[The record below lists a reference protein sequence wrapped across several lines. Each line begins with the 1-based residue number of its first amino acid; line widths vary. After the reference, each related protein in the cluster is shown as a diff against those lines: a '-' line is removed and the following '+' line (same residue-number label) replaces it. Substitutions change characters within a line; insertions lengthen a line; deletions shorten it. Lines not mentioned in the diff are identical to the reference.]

1 MTDRP
6 TLDQLYRDVAARKRR
21 HERAAMVAYT
31 VLATLAGLV
40 FVVALFTPQP

>member
-21 HERAAMVAYT
+21 HERTAKVAYL
-31 VLATLAGLV
+31 VLATLAAVV